1 MRDFSPLSW
10 LTLSIVASCSGRVDL
25 ESRNATGAEG
35 GADAS
40 SSTGDTTLSNPVVIA
55 TGLIEPVLLASDG
68 ATLFINTSVPMGPLL
83 TSVPVEGGAM
93 WRFQVVSLFRT
104 RGRRG
109 ADFAKL

>member
-1 MRDFSPLSW
+1 MAHPQARFPQQIPIMRDFSPFSW
-10 LTLSIVASCSGRVDL
+10 L
-25 ESRNATGAEG
+25 
-35 GADAS
+35 S
-40 SSTGDTTLSNPVVIA
+40 SSTGDTTMSNPAVIA